1 MKCIAVVLGCQTDDN
16 RFALAKSLL
25 RRGFA
30 GWQVVQPAF
39 SAEFLYPV
47 TVRGGICRSV
57 LVEPKRLQGLVVPK
71 SDQEL
76 ETVLVL
82 PRYVLAPVKK
92 GQRLGRAAFYH
103 GDTLLD
109 ETAVVAS
116 DSVRL
121 RNFGDSLSQF
131 VVKLLKL

>member
-1 MKCIAVVLGCQTDDN
+1 M
-16 RFALAKSLL
+16 
-25 RRGFA
+25 
-30 GWQVVQPAF
+30 
-39 SAEFLYPV
+39 